1 MVGSGEVSLRLRL
14 LGKQRGPNDLG
25 SYELAATLG
34 NHLGQPPWAMA
45 RSSTRNNEVTST
57 VLFAQGELG
66 ITDFLPAILAGLLTL
81 LIVIA
86 VRFIVHRRSGI
97 GDVEARFRSQL
108 ASVGVVLVGLL
119 VIVFLLPEESNSD
132 LAFSIVGLI
141 VTGALAISS
150 QSIIANAMAGLMLR
164 TVSSFKLGDFI
175 EVADN
180 IGRVT
185 ERGLFHTEIQTAD
198 RDLITLPNSLMV
210 NQPVRVVLASGT
222 IVSATASL
230 GYDVSRHTLEEL
242 FVTAAESA
250 GLIEPFVQV
259 IDLGDYSVNY
269 RIAGFLEDP
278 RSLLAA
284 RSRLRSKILDTL
296 SEAGIEI
303 MSPTYIARRVV
314 SNDPL
319 LPDDDGTVKKR
330 YRRTAES
337 RVFDKA
343 EGAAILEETKVKL
356 VEATENLELLRLEV
370 HNEDSE
376 IAERAVKAVER
387 AERRIELLEGRI
399 ENLVEAQQQE

>member
-1 MVGSGEVSLRLRL
+1 MQAVIAQTGV
-14 LGKQRGPNDLG
+14 
-25 SYELAATLG
+25 
-34 NHLGQPPWAMA
+34 
-45 RSSTRNNEVTST
+45 
-57 VLFAQGELG
+57 VL
-66 ITDFLPAILAGLLTL
+66 TDWLPALVAVVGTILVVVAIRMLLQ
-81 LIVIA
+81 
-86 VRFIVHRRSGI
+86 RRGGI
-97 GDVEARFRSQL
+97 DDAEARFRSQL
-108 ASVGVVLVGLL
+108 ATVGVILLGLL
-119 VIVFLLPEESNSD
+119 VVVFLLPEESDSD

-164 TVSSFKLGDFI
+164 SVSSFKPGDFI
-175 EVADN
+175 EVAN
-180 IGRVT
+180 SMGRVT

-198 RDLITLPNSLMV
+198 RDLITLPNAMMV
-210 NQPVRVVLASGT
+210 SQPVRVVRASGT

-242 FVTAAESA
+242 FVGAAEAA

-284 RSRLRSKILDTL
+284 RSRLRSQILDKL
-296 SEAGIEI
+296 HDAEIEI
-303 MSPTYIARRVV
+303 MSPMYVARRDA

-319 LPDDDGTVKKR
+319 VPEDDGNSKKR
-330 YRRTAES
+330 FRRTAEA

-343 EGAAILEETKVKL
+343 DTAASLEETKAKL
-356 VEATENLELLRLEV
+356 VEATENLDLLRLEV
-370 HNEDSE
+370 HNEDPE
-376 IAERAVKAVER
+376 IAVRAAKAVER

-399 ENLVEAQQQE
+399 ANLTEAQQQD